1 MINQLAIKKILF
13 PSLLI
18 LQNILKKVENPQ
30 RLELRVGLRRC
41 WGEELS
47 FSSPE
52 AVISWSRGL
61 VTNWGE
67 WLWAWEWEVVE
78 WHLHYSMRGMWQTI
92 SRHCSLRQRKRRE
105 NAYIKSLVLTVQA
118 SCCWIQTIEVSCLYF
133 STFLILILFSLFNY
147 FLDRYHKYV
156 DC

>member
-18 LQNILKKVENPQ
+18 LQNVLKKVENPQ

-41 WGEELS
+41 WGEGLS

-67 WLWAWEWEVVE
+67 
-78 WHLHYSMRGMWQTI
+78 
-92 SRHCSLRQRKRRE
+92 
-105 NAYIKSLVLTVQA
+105 
-118 SCCWIQTIEVSCLYF
+118 
-133 STFLILILFSLFNY
+133 
-147 FLDRYHKYV
+147 
-156 DC
+156 